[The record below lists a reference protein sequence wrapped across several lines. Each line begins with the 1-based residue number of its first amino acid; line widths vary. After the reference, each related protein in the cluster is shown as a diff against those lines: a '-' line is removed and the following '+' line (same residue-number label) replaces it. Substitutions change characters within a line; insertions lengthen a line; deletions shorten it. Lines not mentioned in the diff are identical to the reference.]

1 MAFVNLVLLASLLRR
16 QGSEAQ
22 AVSEAFTNYLGLGAV
37 AIAVVQ
43 LTIYNA
49 GFHRF
54 AHYFE
59 FLFAIISS
67 FVTFW
72 FCIDNRSTAEEEV
85 LCIMYG
91 SHRDCTNC
99 NVRHTTKAAEAVG
112 MRHSLY
118 AATVARDL

>member
-72 FCIDNRSTAEEEV
+72 FCIDNRR
-85 LCIMYG
+85 G
-91 SHRDCTNC
+91 
-99 NVRHTTKAAEAVG
+99 AAFCRGAAAVAG
-112 MRHSLY
+112 
-118 AATVARDL
+118 VD